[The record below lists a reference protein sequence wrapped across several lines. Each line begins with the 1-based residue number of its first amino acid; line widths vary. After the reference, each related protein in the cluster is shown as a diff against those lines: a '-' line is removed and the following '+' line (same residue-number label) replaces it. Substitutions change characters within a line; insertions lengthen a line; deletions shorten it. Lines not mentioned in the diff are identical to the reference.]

1 LEVLYSF
8 TCCIERKVFILIKRK
23 YKYNPKSTTSA
34 WSFRITK
41 HKSTSPMKKLAFI
54 SASALLCTSF
64 LVSCTSNKMAVN
76 SFDDN
81 MYFMSAD
88 VKKATENA
96 VANNQPATFQNLAN
110 STVVPQENFSSKNV
124 NPDYLARYGQLNTSS
139 GQDVVYFEE
148 NQTASTN
155 SNPDIDIYNNFR
167 VSNFNSGWGN
177 SGWGNSAFNF
187 GYSPFGMGMMGMSPF
202 GMGMYDPFF
211 SPGWGFRPG
220 FNLGFGMGMGWG
232 RPMFSPF
239 NPYMGWG
246 GFYDP
251 FWGGNAW
258 GSPWGRPILVNGP
271 IIILPG
277 SENGGRNVVYGA
289 RPSRGASMS
298 NGGGG
303 VMQSGVTPNTA
314 RAQARENVANA
325 NGASPRR
332 LDSPESPRSANRDF
346 STSQNDYY
354 STGRSRVESNTRNV
368 NSAASSRSSVA
379 PSRSAAQSARPS
391 AAPSSTGR
399 GYNSDPNTNSYGSG
413 ATRST
418 NSSPSYN
425 RSTGS
430 SNGSSRSSSYGRSE
444 SNGYNSGSTQ
454 SRSSTNSSSYS
465 APSRSSSG
473 ASYSAPSRSSSGS
486 SGSSSS
492 GGSRGRGN

>member
-1 LEVLYSF
+1 
-8 TCCIERKVFILIKRK
+8 
-23 YKYNPKSTTSA
+23 
-34 WSFRITK
+34 
-41 HKSTSPMKKLAFI
+41 MKKIAFI
-54 SASALLCTSF
+54 SASALLCTSV

-81 MYFMSAD
+81 LYFMSAD

-96 VANNQPATFQNLAN
+96 VANNQPATFQNLAS

-124 NPDYLARYGQLNTSS
+124 NPEYLSRYGQLNTSS
-139 GQDVVYFEE
+139 GEDVVYFEE
-148 NQTASTN
+148 NQSANNSSTPN
-155 SNPDIDIYNNFR
+155 IDVYNTFR
-167 VSNFNSGWGN
+167 ISNFNSGWGN

-211 SPGWGFRPG
+211 NPGWGWRSG

-232 RPMFSPF
+232 RPFYNPF
-239 NPYMGWG
+239 NSYLGFG

-251 FWGGNAW
+251 FWGINAM
-258 GSPWGRPILVNGP
+258 GSPWGWNRPIYTSGP
-271 IIILPG
+271 IIIMPG
-277 SENGGRNVVYGA
+277 NEFGNRNIVYGA
-289 RPSRGASMS
+289 RPSRGASLS

-303 VMQSGVTPNTA
+303 VIESVGTPNTA
-314 RAQARENVANA
+314 RAQARENAANA

-332 LDSPESPRSANRDF
+332 LVSTESNRSATRDF

-354 STGRSRVESNTRNV
+354 SSGRSRVENSTRNV
-368 NSAASSRSSVA
+368 NSAASSRGDVA
-379 PSRSAAQSARPS
+379 PSRSSAQSARPS
-391 AAPSSTGR
+391 STPSSTGR
-399 GYNSDPNTNSYGSG
+399 GYNSNPYSDSYNTG

-425 RSTGS
+425 RSSGS
-430 SNGSSRSSSYGRSE
+430 NNGATRSTSYGRSE
-444 SNGYNSGSTQ
+444 SNGYNSGSAP
-454 SRSSTNSSSYS
+454 SRSNYNSSGFS

-473 ASYSAPSRSSSGS
+473 ESFSAPSRSSSGS

>member
-1 LEVLYSF
+1 
-8 TCCIERKVFILIKRK
+8 
-23 YKYNPKSTTSA
+23 
-34 WSFRITK
+34 
-41 HKSTSPMKKLAFI
+41 MKKIAFI
-54 SASALLCTSF
+54 SASALLCTSV

-76 SFDDN
+76 SFEDN
-81 MYFMSAD
+81 LYFMSAD

-124 NPDYLARYGQLNTSS
+124 NPEYLSRYGQLNTAS
-139 GQDVVYFEE
+139 GEDVVYFEE
-148 NQTASTN
+148 NQSAAST
-155 SNPDIDIYNNFR
+155 STPDIDIYNAFR
-167 VSNFNSGWGN
+167 VSNFN

-202 GMGMYDPFF
+202 GMGMMGMSPFGMGMYDPFF
-211 SPGWGFRPG
+211 SPGWGMRPG
-220 FNLGFGMGMGWG
+220 FNLSFGMGMGWG
-232 RPMFSPF
+232 RPYYSPF
-239 NPYMGWG
+239 NSYLGYG

-251 FWGGNAW
+251 FWGINAM
-258 GSPWGRPILVNGP
+258 GSPWGWNRPIYTTGP

-277 SENGGRNVVYGA
+277 NEFGNRNIVYGA
-289 RPSRGASMS
+289 RPSRGASLS

-303 VMQSGVTPNTA
+303 VIESVGTPNTA
-314 RAQARENVANA
+314 RAQARENAANA

-332 LDSPESPRSANRDF
+332 LVSTESNRSATRDF

-354 STGRSRVESNTRNV
+354 SSGRSRVESSTRNV
-368 NSAASSRSSVA
+368 NSAASSRGDVA
-379 PSRSAAQSARPS
+379 PSRSSAQSARPS
-391 AAPSSTGR
+391 STPISTGR
-399 GYNSDPNTNSYGSG
+399 GYNSNPYSDSYNTG

-430 SNGSSRSSSYGRSE
+430 SNGATRSSSYGRSE
-444 SNGYNSGSTQ
+444 SNGYNSGSAP
-454 SRSSTNSSSYS
+454 SRSSSNSSNFS

>member
-8 TCCIERKVFILIKRK
+8 TCCIKRKVFILIKWK

-54 SASALLCTSF
+54 SASALVCASV
-64 LVSCTSNKMAVN
+64 LVSCTSNKVAVN

-81 MYFMSAD
+81 LYFMSAD

-139 GQDVVYFEE
+139 GHEVVYFEE
-148 NQTASTN
+148 NQNSTTGTTPNIDVYN
-155 SNPDIDIYNNFR
+155 SFT

-177 SGWGNSAFNF
+177 TAFNYGF
-187 GYSPFGMGMMGMSPF
+187 SPFGMGMSPF
-202 GMGMYDPFF
+202 GMGMMGFSPFGMGMFDPFWG
-211 SPGWGFRPG
+211 PGWGWRPG
-220 FNLGFGMGMGWG
+220 FNVGLNLGWG

-239 NPYMGWG
+239 NPYLGWG

-258 GSPWGRPILVNGP
+258 GSPWGRPIFATGP
-271 IIILPG
+271 VVILPG
-277 SENGGRNVVYGA
+277 SEYADRRVVYGA
-289 RPSRGASMS
+289 RPSRGSSMS

-303 VMQSGVTPNTA
+303 VAQSGGTPNTA

-332 LDSPESPRSANRDF
+332 LVSTESPRSASRDF

-354 STGRSRVESNTRNV
+354 STGRSRVESTSRNV
-368 NSAASSRSSVA
+368 NSAASE
-379 PSRSAAQSARPS
+379 RSAVSTSRNASQSARPS

-399 GYNSDPNTNSYGSG
+399 GYNYSPSGSSYSTGTN
-413 ATRST
+413 RST
-418 NSSPSYN
+418 SSPSYN
-425 RSTGS
+425 RATGTNS
-430 SNGSSRSSSYGRSE
+430 DTRSSSSYGRSGA
-444 SNGYNSGSTQ
+444 SGYNSGS
-454 SRSSTNSSSYS
+454 SSNRSSNSSSFS
-465 APSRSSSG
+465 SPSRSSSG
-473 ASYSAPSRSSSGS
+473 SSYSAPSRSSSGS
-486 SGSSSS
+486 SSSSSS

>member
-1 LEVLYSF
+1 
-8 TCCIERKVFILIKRK
+8 
-23 YKYNPKSTTSA
+23 
-34 WSFRITK
+34 
-41 HKSTSPMKKLAFI
+41 MKKIAFF
-54 SASALLCTSF
+54 SASALLCTSV

-81 MYFMSAD
+81 LYFMSAD

-96 VANNQPATFQNLAN
+96 VANNQPATFQNLAS

-124 NPDYLARYGQLNTSS
+124 NPEYLSRYGQLNTSS
-139 GQDVVYFEE
+139 GEDVVYFEE
-148 NQTASTN
+148 NQSANNSSTPN
-155 SNPDIDIYNNFR
+155 IDVYNTFR
-167 VSNFNSGWGN
+167 ISNFNSGWGN

-211 SPGWGFRPG
+211 NPGWGWRSG

-232 RPMFSPF
+232 RPFYNPF
-239 NPYMGWG
+239 NSYLGFG

-251 FWGGNAW
+251 FWGINAM
-258 GSPWGRPILVNGP
+258 GSPWGWNRPIYTTGP
-271 IIILPG
+271 IIIMPG
-277 SENGGRNVVYGA
+277 NEFGNRNIVYGA
-289 RPSRGASMS
+289 RPSRGASLS

-303 VMQSGVTPNTA
+303 VIESVGTPNTA
-314 RAQARENVANA
+314 RAQARENAANA

-332 LDSPESPRSANRDF
+332 LVSTESNRSATRDF

-354 STGRSRVESNTRNV
+354 SSGRSRVESSTRNV
-368 NSAASSRSSVA
+368 NSAASSRGDVA
-379 PSRSAAQSARPS
+379 PSRSSAQSARPS
-391 AAPSSTGR
+391 STPSSTGR
-399 GYNSDPNTNSYGSG
+399 GYNSNPYSDSYNTG

-425 RSTGS
+425 RSSGS
-430 SNGSSRSSSYGRSE
+430 NNGATRSTSYGRSE
-444 SNGYNSGSTQ
+444 SNGYNSGSAP
-454 SRSSTNSSSYS
+454 SRSNYNSSGFS

-473 ASYSAPSRSSSGS
+473 ESFSAPSRSSSGS

>member
-1 LEVLYSF
+1 
-8 TCCIERKVFILIKRK
+8 
-23 YKYNPKSTTSA
+23 
-34 WSFRITK
+34 
-41 HKSTSPMKKLAFI
+41 MKKIAFI
-54 SASALLCTSF
+54 SASALLCTSV

-81 MYFMSAD
+81 LYFMSAD

-96 VANNQPATFQNLAN
+96 VANNQPATFQNLAS

-124 NPDYLARYGQLNTSS
+124 NPEYLSRYGQLNTAS
-139 GQDVVYFEE
+139 GEDVVYFEE
-148 NQTASTN
+148 NQSATGTST
-155 SNPDIDIYNNFR
+155 PDIDIYNTFR

-177 SGWGNSAFNF
+177 TGWGNSAFNF

-202 GMGMYDPFF
+202 GMGMMGMSPFGMGMYDPFF
-211 SPGWGFRPG
+211 NPGWGMRPG
-220 FNLGFGMGMGWG
+220 FNLGFNMGMGWG
-232 RPMFSPF
+232 RPMFYPF
-239 NPYMGWG
+239 NPYMGWGG

-251 FWGGNAW
+251 FWGGNTW

-277 SENGGRNVVYGA
+277 NENGGRNVVYGA
-289 RPSRGASMS
+289 RPSRGSSMS

-303 VMQSGVTPNTA
+303 VIESTGTPNTA
-314 RAQARENVANA
+314 RAQARENAANA

-332 LDSPESPRSANRDF
+332 LVSTESPRSASRDF

-354 STGRSRVESNTRNV
+354 SSGRSRVESNTRNV
-368 NSAASSRSSVA
+368 NSAASSRGDVA
-379 PSRSAAQSARPS
+379 PSRSSAQSARPS

-399 GYNSDPNTNSYGSG
+399 GYNSNPNTDSYNTG

-425 RSTGS
+425 RATGS
-430 SNGSSRSSSYGRSE
+430 SNGATRSTSYGRSE
-444 SNGYNSGSTQ
+444 SNGYNSGSAP
-454 SRSSTNSSSYS
+454 SRSSSNSSSYS

-486 SGSSSS
+486 SSSSSS

>member
-1 LEVLYSF
+1 M
-8 TCCIERKVFILIKRK
+8 FILIIRK
-23 YKYNPKSTTSA
+23 YKYNPKSTTST
-34 WSFRITK
+34 WSLRITK

-54 SASALLCTSF
+54 SGSALLCTSF
-64 LVSCTSNKMAVN
+64 LVSCNSNKMAVN
-76 SFDDN
+76 TFDDN
-81 MYFMSAD
+81 LYFMSAD

-148 NQTASTN
+148 NQGSATNNSTPN
-155 SNPDIDIYNNFR
+155 IDIYNNFS

-177 SGWGNSAFNF
+177 TAFNYGF
-187 GYSPFGMGMMGMSPF
+187 SPFAMGMYPYGMGMMGFSPF
-202 GMGMYDPFF
+202 GMGMYDPFWA
-211 SPGWGFRPG
+211 PGWGWRPG
-220 FNLGFGMGMGWG
+220 FNMGLSFGWG
-232 RPMFSPF
+232 RPNYYNPF
-239 NPYMGWG
+239 NPYMGYG

-251 FWGGNAW
+251 FWGSNAW
-258 GSPWGRPILVNGP
+258 GSPWGWNRPIYTTGP

-277 SENGGRNVVYGA
+277 NENLGRNVVYGA

-303 VMQSGVTPNTA
+303 VMQSVGTPNTA

-325 NGASPRR
+325 NGVSPRR
-332 LDSPESPRSANRDF
+332 LDATDSPRSANRDF

-354 STGRSRVESNTRNV
+354 SSGRSRVESTTRNV
-368 NSAASSRSSVA
+368 NSPATDRGTMTTSRNAS
-379 PSRSAAQSARPS
+379 QSARPS

-399 GYNSDPNTNSYGSG
+399 GYNSSPS
-413 ATRST
+413 RST
-418 NSSPSYN
+418 YSTDPDRVSSPSYTRSSGAN
-425 RSTGS
+425 TGTRST
-430 SNGSSRSSSYGRSE
+430 SSYGRSE
-444 SNGYNSGSTQ
+444 SSGYNSGNTP
-454 SRSSTNSSSYS
+454 SRSSTNSSGFS

>member
-1 LEVLYSF
+1 
-8 TCCIERKVFILIKRK
+8 
-23 YKYNPKSTTSA
+23 
-34 WSFRITK
+34 
-41 HKSTSPMKKLAFI
+41 MKKIAFI
-54 SASALLCTSF
+54 SASALLCTSV

-81 MYFMSAD
+81 LYFMSAD

-96 VANNQPATFQNLAN
+96 VANNQPATFQNLAS

-124 NPDYLARYGQLNTSS
+124 NPEYLSRYGQLNTSS
-139 GQDVVYFEE
+139 GEDVVYFEE
-148 NQTASTN
+148 NQSANSTSTPN
-155 SNPDIDIYNNFR
+155 IDVYNTFR
-167 VSNFNSGWGN
+167 ISNFNSGWGN

-211 SPGWGFRPG
+211 NPGWGWRSG

-232 RPMFSPF
+232 RPFYNPF
-239 NPYMGWG
+239 NSYLGFG

-251 FWGGNAW
+251 FWGINAM
-258 GSPWGRPILVNGP
+258 GSPWGWNRPIYTTGP
-271 IIILPG
+271 IIIMPG
-277 SENGGRNVVYGA
+277 NEFGNRNIVYGA
-289 RPSRGASMS
+289 RPSRGASLS

-303 VMQSGVTPNTA
+303 VIESVGTPNTA
-314 RAQARENVANA
+314 RAQARENAANA

-332 LDSPESPRSANRDF
+332 LVSTESNRSATRDF

-354 STGRSRVESNTRNV
+354 SSGRSRVESSTRNV
-368 NSAASSRSSVA
+368 NSAASSRGDVA
-379 PSRSAAQSARPS
+379 PSRSSAQSARPS
-391 AAPSSTGR
+391 STPSSTGR
-399 GYNSDPNTNSYGSG
+399 GYNSNPYSDSYNTG

-425 RSTGS
+425 RSSGS
-430 SNGSSRSSSYGRSE
+430 NNGATRSTSYGRSE
-444 SNGYNSGSTQ
+444 SNGYNSGSAP
-454 SRSSTNSSSYS
+454 SRSSSNSSNYS

-486 SGSSSS
+486 SSSSSS

>member
-1 LEVLYSF
+1 
-8 TCCIERKVFILIKRK
+8 
-23 YKYNPKSTTSA
+23 
-34 WSFRITK
+34 
-41 HKSTSPMKKLAFI
+41 MKKLAFI
-54 SASALLCTSF
+54 SASALLCTSV
-64 LVSCTSNKMAVN
+64 LVSCSSNKLAVN
-76 SFDDN
+76 TFDDN
-81 MYFMSAD
+81 LYFMSAD

-124 NPDYLARYGQLNTSS
+124 NPDYLARYGQLNTAS
-139 GQDVVYFEE
+139 GEDVVYFEE
-148 NQTASTN
+148 NQSTN
-155 SNPDIDIYNNFR
+155 NTSTPNIDVYNTFR
-167 VSNFNSGWGN
+167 ISNFNSGWGN

-211 SPGWGFRPG
+211 NPGWGWRSG

-232 RPMFSPF
+232 RPFYNPF
-239 NPYMGWG
+239 NSYLGFG

-251 FWGGNAW
+251 FWGINAM
-258 GSPWGRPILVNGP
+258 GSPWGWNRPIYTSGP
-271 IIILPG
+271 IIIMPG
-277 SENGGRNVVYGA
+277 NEFGNRNIVYGA
-289 RPSRGASMS
+289 RPSRGASLS

-303 VMQSGVTPNTA
+303 VIESVGTPNTA
-314 RAQARENVANA
+314 RAQARENAANA

-332 LDSPESPRSANRDF
+332 LVSTESNRSATRDF

-354 STGRSRVESNTRNV
+354 SSGRSRVESSTRNV
-368 NSAASSRSSVA
+368 NSAASSRGDVA
-379 PSRSAAQSARPS
+379 PSRSSAQSARPS
-391 AAPSSTGR
+391 STPSSTGR
-399 GYNSDPNTNSYGSG
+399 GYNSNPYSDSYNTG

-425 RSTGS
+425 RSSGS
-430 SNGSSRSSSYGRSE
+430 NNGATRSTSYGRSE
-444 SNGYNSGSTQ
+444 SNGYNSGSAP
-454 SRSSTNSSSYS
+454 SRSNYNSSGFS

-473 ASYSAPSRSSSGS
+473 ESFSAPSRSSSGS

>member
-1 LEVLYSF
+1 
-8 TCCIERKVFILIKRK
+8 
-23 YKYNPKSTTSA
+23 
-34 WSFRITK
+34 
-41 HKSTSPMKKLAFI
+41 MKKIAFI
-54 SASALLCTSF
+54 SASALLCTSV

-81 MYFMSAD
+81 LYFMSAD

-96 VANNQPATFQNLAN
+96 VANNQPATFQNLAS

-124 NPDYLARYGQLNTSS
+124 NPEYLSRYGQLNTAS
-139 GQDVVYFEE
+139 GEDVVYFEE
-148 NQTASTN
+148 NQSATGTST
-155 SNPDIDIYNNFR
+155 PDIDIYNTFR

-177 SGWGNSAFNF
+177 TGWGNSAFNF

-202 GMGMYDPFF
+202 GMGMMGMSPFGMGMYDPFF
-211 SPGWGFRPG
+211 NPGWGMRPG
-220 FNLGFGMGMGWG
+220 FNLGFNMGMGWG
-232 RPMFSPF
+232 RPMFYPF
-239 NPYMGWG
+239 NPYMGWGG

-251 FWGGNAW
+251 FWGGNTW

-277 SENGGRNVVYGA
+277 NENGGRNVVYGA
-289 RPSRGASMS
+289 RPSRGSSMS

-303 VMQSGVTPNTA
+303 VIESTGTPNTA
-314 RAQARENVANA
+314 RAQARENAANA

-332 LDSPESPRSANRDF
+332 LVSTESPRSASRDF

-354 STGRSRVESNTRNV
+354 SSGRSRVESNTRNV
-368 NSAASSRSSVA
+368 NSAASSRGDVA
-379 PSRSAAQSARPS
+379 PSRSSAQSARPS

-425 RSTGS
+425 RATGS
-430 SNGSSRSSSYGRSE
+430 SNGATRSTSYGRSE
-444 SNGYNSGSTQ
+444 SNGYNSGSAP
-454 SRSSTNSSSYS
+454 SRSSSNSSSYS

-486 SGSSSS
+486 SSSSSS

>member
-1 LEVLYSF
+1 
-8 TCCIERKVFILIKRK
+8 
-23 YKYNPKSTTSA
+23 
-34 WSFRITK
+34 
-41 HKSTSPMKKLAFI
+41 MKKIAFI
-54 SASALLCTSF
+54 SASALLCTSV

-76 SFDDN
+76 SFEDN
-81 MYFMSAD
+81 LYFMSAD

-96 VANNQPATFQNLAN
+96 VANNQPVTFQNLAS

-124 NPDYLARYGQLNTSS
+124 NPEYLSRYGQLNTAS
-139 GQDVVYFEE
+139 GDEVVYFEE
-148 NQTASTN
+148 NQSATST
-155 SNPDIDIYNNFR
+155 STPDIDVYNTFR

-202 GMGMYDPFF
+202 GMGIYDPFF
-211 SPGWGFRPG
+211 NPGWGMRPG
-220 FNLGFGMGMGWG
+220 FNLGFNMGMGWG

-258 GSPWGRPILVNGP
+258 GSPWGRPIFANGP

-277 SENGGRNVVYGA
+277 NENGGRNVVYGA
-289 RPSRGASMS
+289 RPSRGSSMS
-298 NGGGG
+298 SGAGS
-303 VMQSGVTPNTA
+303 VAQSTGTPNTA
-314 RAQARENVANA
+314 RSQARENVANA

-332 LDSPESPRSANRDF
+332 LVSTESNRSATRDF

-354 STGRSRVESNTRNV
+354 SSGRSRVESNTRNV
-368 NSAASSRSSVA
+368 NSAASSRGDVA
-379 PSRSAAQSARPS
+379 PSRSSAQSARPS
-391 AAPSSTGR
+391 SVPSSTGR
-399 GYNSDPNTNSYGSG
+399 GYNSNPNTDSYNTG

-418 NSSPSYN
+418 TSSPSYN

-430 SNGSSRSSSYGRSE
+430 SNGASRSSSYGRTE
-444 SNGYNSGSTQ
+444 SSSYNSGSAP
-454 SRSSTNSSSYS
+454 SRSSSNSSSYS
-465 APSRSSSG
+465 APSRSSAGTS
-473 ASYSAPSRSSSGS
+473 SSAPSRSSSGS
-486 SGSSSS
+486 SSSSSS

>member
-1 LEVLYSF
+1 
-8 TCCIERKVFILIKRK
+8 
-23 YKYNPKSTTSA
+23 
-34 WSFRITK
+34 
-41 HKSTSPMKKLAFI
+41 MKKIAFI
-54 SASALLCTSF
+54 SASALLCTSV

-81 MYFMSAD
+81 LYFMSAD

-96 VANNQPATFQNLAN
+96 VANNQPATFQNLAS

-124 NPDYLARYGQLNTSS
+124 NPEYLSRYGQLNTSS
-139 GQDVVYFEE
+139 GEDVVYFEE
-148 NQTASTN
+148 NQSANSTSTPN
-155 SNPDIDIYNNFR
+155 IDVYNTFR
-167 VSNFNSGWGN
+167 ISNFNSGWGN

-211 SPGWGFRPG
+211 NPGWGWRSG

-232 RPMFSPF
+232 RPFYNPF
-239 NPYMGWG
+239 NSYLGFG

-251 FWGGNAW
+251 FWGINAM
-258 GSPWGRPILVNGP
+258 GSPWGWNRPIYTSGP
-271 IIILPG
+271 IIIMPG
-277 SENGGRNVVYGA
+277 NEFGNRNIVYGA
-289 RPSRGASMS
+289 RPSRGASLS

-303 VMQSGVTPNTA
+303 VIESVGTPNTA
-314 RAQARENVANA
+314 RAQARENAANA

-332 LDSPESPRSANRDF
+332 LVSTESNRSATRDF

-354 STGRSRVESNTRNV
+354 SSGRSRVESSTRNV
-368 NSAASSRSSVA
+368 NSAASSRGDVA
-379 PSRSAAQSARPS
+379 PSRSSAQSARPS
-391 AAPSSTGR
+391 STPSSTGR
-399 GYNSDPNTNSYGSG
+399 GYNSNPYSDSYNTG

-425 RSTGS
+425 RSSGS
-430 SNGSSRSSSYGRSE
+430 NNGATRSTSYGRSE
-444 SNGYNSGSTQ
+444 SNGYNSGSAP
-454 SRSSTNSSSYS
+454 SRSNYNSSGFS

-473 ASYSAPSRSSSGS
+473 ESFSAPSRSSSGS

>member
-1 LEVLYSF
+1 
-8 TCCIERKVFILIKRK
+8 
-23 YKYNPKSTTSA
+23 
-34 WSFRITK
+34 
-41 HKSTSPMKKLAFI
+41 MKKIAFF
-54 SASALLCTSF
+54 SASALLCTSV

-81 MYFMSAD
+81 LYFMSAD

-96 VANNQPATFQNLAN
+96 VANNQPATFQNLAS

-124 NPDYLARYGQLNTSS
+124 NPEYLSRYGQLNTSS
-139 GQDVVYFEE
+139 GEDVVYFEE
-148 NQTASTN
+148 NQSANNSSTPN
-155 SNPDIDIYNNFR
+155 IDVYNTFR
-167 VSNFNSGWGN
+167 ISNFNSGWGN

-211 SPGWGFRPG
+211 NPGWGWRSG

-232 RPMFSPF
+232 RPFYNPF
-239 NPYMGWG
+239 NSYLGFG

-251 FWGGNAW
+251 FWGINAM
-258 GSPWGRPILVNGP
+258 GSPWGWNRPIYTSGP
-271 IIILPG
+271 IIIMPG
-277 SENGGRNVVYGA
+277 NEFGNRNIVYGA
-289 RPSRGASMS
+289 RPSRGASLS

-303 VMQSGVTPNTA
+303 VIESVGTPNTA
-314 RAQARENVANA
+314 RAQARENAANA

-332 LDSPESPRSANRDF
+332 LVSTESNRSATRDF

-354 STGRSRVESNTRNV
+354 SSGRSRVESSTRNV
-368 NSAASSRSSVA
+368 NSAASSRGDVA
-379 PSRSAAQSARPS
+379 PSRSSAQSARPS
-391 AAPSSTGR
+391 STPSSTGR
-399 GYNSDPNTNSYGSG
+399 GYNSNPYSDSYNTG

-425 RSTGS
+425 RSSGS
-430 SNGSSRSSSYGRSE
+430 NNGATRSTSYGRSE
-444 SNGYNSGSTQ
+444 SNGYNSGSAP
-454 SRSSTNSSSYS
+454 SRSNYNSSGFS

-473 ASYSAPSRSSSGS
+473 ESFSAPSRSSSGS

>member
-1 LEVLYSF
+1 
-8 TCCIERKVFILIKRK
+8 
-23 YKYNPKSTTSA
+23 
-34 WSFRITK
+34 
-41 HKSTSPMKKLAFI
+41 MKKIAFI
-54 SASALLCTSF
+54 SASALLCTSV

-76 SFDDN
+76 SFEDN
-81 MYFMSAD
+81 LYFMSAD

-96 VANNQPATFQNLAN
+96 VANNQPATFQNLAS

-124 NPDYLARYGQLNTSS
+124 NPEYLSRYGQLNTAT
-139 GQDVVYFEE
+139 GEDVVYFEE
-148 NQTASTN
+148 NQSATTST
-155 SNPDIDIYNNFR
+155 STPDIDIYNTFR

-202 GMGMYDPFF
+202 GMGMMGMSPFGMGMYDPFF
-211 SPGWGFRPG
+211 NPGWGMRPG
-220 FNLGFGMGMGWG
+220 FNLSFGMGWG
-232 RPMFSPF
+232 RPMYSPF
-239 NPYMGWG
+239 NSYMGWG

-258 GSPWGRPILVNGP
+258 GSSWGRPIIVNGP

-277 SENGGRNVVYGA
+277 NENGGRNVVYGA
-289 RPSRGASMS
+289 RPSRGSSMS
-298 NGGGG
+298 SGAGS
-303 VMQSGVTPNTA
+303 VAQSTGTPNTA
-314 RAQARENVANA
+314 RAQARENVANSA
-325 NGASPRR
+325 GASPRR
-332 LDSPESPRSANRDF
+332 LVSTESNRSATRDF

-354 STGRSRVESNTRNV
+354 SSGRSRVESDTRNV
-368 NSAASSRSSVA
+368 NSAASSRSTVA
-379 PSRSAAQSARPS
+379 PSRNSAQSARPS
-391 AAPSSTGR
+391 SAPSSTGR
-399 GYNSDPNTNSYGSG
+399 GYNSNPNTDSYNTG

-430 SNGSSRSSSYGRSE
+430 SNGATRSSSYGRSE
-444 SNGYNSGSTQ
+444 SNGYNSGSAP
-454 SRSSTNSSSYS
+454 SRSSSNSSNYS

-486 SGSSSS
+486 SSSSSS

>member
-1 LEVLYSF
+1 
-8 TCCIERKVFILIKRK
+8 
-23 YKYNPKSTTSA
+23 
-34 WSFRITK
+34 
-41 HKSTSPMKKLAFI
+41 MKKIAFI
-54 SASALLCTSF
+54 SASALLCTSV

-76 SFDDN
+76 SFEDN
-81 MYFMSAD
+81 LYFMSAD

-96 VANNQPATFQNLAN
+96 VANNQPATFQNLAS

-124 NPDYLARYGQLNTSS
+124 NPEYLSRYGQLNTSS
-139 GQDVVYFEE
+139 GEDVVYFEE
-148 NQTASTN
+148 NQSTT
-155 SNPDIDIYNNFR
+155 STSTPDIDVYNTFR

-177 SGWGNSAFNF
+177 GGWGNSAFNF
-187 GYSPFGMGMMGMSPF
+187 GFSPFGMGMMGMSPF
-202 GMGMYDPFF
+202 GMGMM
-211 SPGWGFRPG
+211 SP
-220 FNLGFGMGMGWG
+220 FGMGMMGMNPFGMGMFDPFWGPGWGPGLNVGLNLGWG

-239 NPYMGWG
+239 NSYMGWG

-258 GSPWGRPILVNGP
+258 GSPWGRPIFANGP

-277 SENGGRNVVYGA
+277 NENGGRNVVYGA
-289 RPSRGASMS
+289 RPSRGSSMS
-298 NGGGG
+298 NGVGG
-303 VMQSGVTPNTA
+303 VAQSVGTPNTA
-314 RAQARENVANA
+314 RSQARENVANA

-332 LDSPESPRSANRDF
+332 LVSTESTRSASRDF

-354 STGRSRVESNTRNV
+354 SSGRSRVESNSNTRNV
-368 NSAASSRSSVA
+368 NSAASSRGDVA
-379 PSRSAAQSARPS
+379 PSRSSAQSARPS

-399 GYNSDPNTNSYGSG
+399 GYNSNPNTDSYNTGT
-413 ATRST
+413 TRST

-430 SNGSSRSSSYGRSE
+430 SNGATRSSSYGRSE
-444 SNGYNSGSTQ
+444 SNGYNSGSAP
-454 SRSSTNSSSYS
+454 SRSSSNSSSYS

-486 SGSSSS
+486 SSSSSS

>member
-1 LEVLYSF
+1 
-8 TCCIERKVFILIKRK
+8 
-23 YKYNPKSTTSA
+23 
-34 WSFRITK
+34 
-41 HKSTSPMKKLAFI
+41 
-54 SASALLCTSF
+54 
-64 LVSCTSNKMAVN
+64 MAVN
-76 SFDDN
+76 SFEDN
-81 MYFMSAD
+81 LYFMSAD

-124 NPDYLARYGQLNTSS
+124 NPEYLSRYGQLNTAS
-139 GQDVVYFEE
+139 GEDVVYFEE
-148 NQTASTN
+148 NQSAAST
-155 SNPDIDIYNNFR
+155 STPDIDIYNTFR

-211 SPGWGFRPG
+211 NPGWGWRSG

-232 RPMFSPF
+232 RPFYNPF
-239 NPYMGWG
+239 NSYLGFG

-251 FWGGNAW
+251 FWGINAM
-258 GSPWGRPILVNGP
+258 GSPWGWNRPIYTTGP
-271 IIILPG
+271 IIIMPG
-277 SENGGRNVVYGA
+277 NEFGNRNIVYGA
-289 RPSRGASMS
+289 RPSRGASLS

-303 VMQSGVTPNTA
+303 VIESVGTPNTA
-314 RAQARENVANA
+314 RAQARENVANST
-325 NGASPRR
+325 GASPRR
-332 LDSPESPRSANRDF
+332 LVSTESNRSATRDF

-354 STGRSRVESNTRNV
+354 SSGRSRVESSTRNV
-368 NSAASSRSSVA
+368 NSAASSRGDVA
-379 PSRSAAQSARPS
+379 PSRSSAQSARPS
-391 AAPSSTGR
+391 STPSSTGR
-399 GYNSDPNTNSYGSG
+399 GYNSNPYSDSYNTG

-425 RSTGS
+425 RSSGS
-430 SNGSSRSSSYGRSE
+430 NNGATRSTSYGRSE
-444 SNGYNSGSTQ
+444 SNGYNSGSAP
-454 SRSSTNSSSYS
+454 SRSNYNSSGFS

-473 ASYSAPSRSSSGS
+473 ESFSAPSRSSSGS

>member
-1 LEVLYSF
+1 
-8 TCCIERKVFILIKRK
+8 
-23 YKYNPKSTTSA
+23 
-34 WSFRITK
+34 
-41 HKSTSPMKKLAFI
+41 MKKIAFI
-54 SASALLCTSF
+54 SASALLCTSV

-81 MYFMSAD
+81 LYFMSAD

-96 VANNQPATFQNLAN
+96 VANNQPATFQNLAS

-124 NPDYLARYGQLNTSS
+124 NPEYLSRYGQLNTSS
-139 GQDVVYFEE
+139 GEDVVYFEE
-148 NQTASTN
+148 NQSANNSSTPN
-155 SNPDIDIYNNFR
+155 IDVYNTFR
-167 VSNFNSGWGN
+167 ISNFNSGWGN

-211 SPGWGFRPG
+211 NPGWGWRSG

-232 RPMFSPF
+232 RPFYNPF
-239 NPYMGWG
+239 NSYLGFG

-251 FWGGNAW
+251 FWGINAM
-258 GSPWGRPILVNGP
+258 GSPWGWNRPIYTSGP
-271 IIILPG
+271 IIIMPG
-277 SENGGRNVVYGA
+277 NEFGNRNIVYGA
-289 RPSRGASMS
+289 RPSRGASLS

-303 VMQSGVTPNTA
+303 VIESVGTPNTA
-314 RAQARENVANA
+314 RAQARENAANA

-332 LDSPESPRSANRDF
+332 LVSTESNRSATRDF

-354 STGRSRVESNTRNV
+354 SSGRSRVESSTRNV
-368 NSAASSRSSVA
+368 NSAASSRGDVA
-379 PSRSAAQSARPS
+379 PSRSSAQSARPS
-391 AAPSSTGR
+391 STPSSTGR
-399 GYNSDPNTNSYGSG
+399 GYNSNPYSDSYNTG

-425 RSTGS
+425 RSSGS
-430 SNGSSRSSSYGRSE
+430 NNGATRSTSYGRSE
-444 SNGYNSGSTQ
+444 SNGYNSGSAP
-454 SRSSTNSSSYS
+454 SRSNYNSSGFS

-473 ASYSAPSRSSSGS
+473 ESFSAPSRSSSGS

>member
-1 LEVLYSF
+1 
-8 TCCIERKVFILIKRK
+8 
-23 YKYNPKSTTSA
+23 
-34 WSFRITK
+34 
-41 HKSTSPMKKLAFI
+41 MKKIAFI
-54 SASALLCTSF
+54 SASALLCTSV

-81 MYFMSAD
+81 LYFMSAD

-96 VANNQPATFQNLAN
+96 VANNQPATFQNLAS

-124 NPDYLARYGQLNTSS
+124 NPEYLSRYGQLNTAS
-139 GQDVVYFEE
+139 GEDVVYFEE
-148 NQTASTN
+148 NQSATGTST
-155 SNPDIDIYNNFR
+155 PDIDIYNTFR

-177 SGWGNSAFNF
+177 TGWGNSAFNF

-202 GMGMYDPFF
+202 GMGMMGMSPFGMGMYDPFF
-211 SPGWGFRPG
+211 NPGWGMRPG
-220 FNLGFGMGMGWG
+220 FNLGFNMGMGWG

-239 NPYMGWG
+239 NPYMGWGG

-277 SENGGRNVVYGA
+277 NENGGRNVVYGA
-289 RPSRGASMS
+289 RPSRGSSMS

-303 VMQSGVTPNTA
+303 VIESTGTPNTA
-314 RAQARENVANA
+314 RAQARENAANA

-332 LDSPESPRSANRDF
+332 LVSTESPRSASRDF

-354 STGRSRVESNTRNV
+354 SSGRSRVESNTRNV
-368 NSAASSRSSVA
+368 NSAASSRGDVA
-379 PSRSAAQSARPS
+379 PSRSSAQSARPS

-399 GYNSDPNTNSYGSG
+399 GYNSNPNTNSYNTG

-425 RSTGS
+425 RATGS
-430 SNGSSRSSSYGRSE
+430 SNGATRSTSYGRSE
-444 SNGYNSGSTQ
+444 SNGYNSGSAP
-454 SRSSTNSSSYS
+454 SRSSSNSSSYS

-486 SGSSSS
+486 SSSSSS

>member
-1 LEVLYSF
+1 
-8 TCCIERKVFILIKRK
+8 
-23 YKYNPKSTTSA
+23 
-34 WSFRITK
+34 
-41 HKSTSPMKKLAFI
+41 MKKIAFI
-54 SASALLCTSF
+54 SASALLCTSV

-81 MYFMSAD
+81 LYFMSAD

-96 VANNQPATFQNLAN
+96 VANNQPATFQNLAS

-124 NPDYLARYGQLNTSS
+124 NPEYLSRYGQLNTSS
-139 GQDVVYFEE
+139 GEDVVYFEE
-148 NQTASTN
+148 NQSANNSSTPN
-155 SNPDIDIYNNFR
+155 IDVYNTFR
-167 VSNFNSGWGN
+167 ISNFNSGWGN

-211 SPGWGFRPG
+211 NPGWGWRSG

-232 RPMFSPF
+232 RPFYNPF
-239 NPYMGWG
+239 NSYLGFG

-251 FWGGNAW
+251 FWGINAM
-258 GSPWGRPILVNGP
+258 GSPWGWNRPIYTTGP
-271 IIILPG
+271 IIIMPG
-277 SENGGRNVVYGA
+277 NEFGNRNIVYGA
-289 RPSRGASMS
+289 RPSRGASLS

-303 VMQSGVTPNTA
+303 VIESVGTPNTA
-314 RAQARENVANA
+314 RAQARENAANA

-332 LDSPESPRSANRDF
+332 LVSTESNRSATRDF

-354 STGRSRVESNTRNV
+354 SSGRSRVESSTRNV
-368 NSAASSRSSVA
+368 NSAASSRGDVA
-379 PSRSAAQSARPS
+379 PSRSSAQSARPS
-391 AAPSSTGR
+391 STPSSTGR
-399 GYNSDPNTNSYGSG
+399 GYNSNPYSDSYNTG

-425 RSTGS
+425 RSSGS
-430 SNGSSRSSSYGRSE
+430 NNGATRSTSYGRSE
-444 SNGYNSGSTQ
+444 SNGYNSGSAP
-454 SRSSTNSSSYS
+454 SRSNYNSSGFS

-473 ASYSAPSRSSSGS
+473 ESFSAPSRSSSGS